1 MPGAVPIT
9 STQALTNATLPYV
22 QRLAGQGPEAELAAE
37 PGPSGNSELVGD
49 GPVVILGSL
58 SPRLHQRFPAL
69 AKSLPHLELSECPTP
84 VRELAGLGI
93 WVKEDGAFGAGGWGG
108 NKVRKLEWLI
118 PDARRRGR
126 RSILTFGGLGTN
138 WGLATALYAREHG
151 LGTALALVDQPVDD
165 HVRAQL
171 ARLEASGARVYRTH
185 TKARTLAMLPW
196 LLVRNVRGGR
206 PPYLLPA
213 GGSSPVGA
221 LGYVEAALEI
231 AAQVE
236 DGYLPA
242 PAHVVVP
249 VGTGGT
255 AAGLALGFQ
264 LAGLRTRVVGVVV
277 NDQLRLNPPVIVRL
291 ARRTARLLERR
302 GAQLG
307 SLQLDPGM
315 LDLTRDQIGAGYGH
329 PTEAAART
337 TELAAAEGLALDPV
351 YTAKAMAGLMALR
364 AAGGLEGNVLFIH
377 TDGPR

>member
-1 MPGAVPIT
+1 LT
-9 STQALTNATLPYV
+9 SY
-22 QRLAGQGPEAELAAE
+22 
-37 PGPSGNSELVGD
+37 
-49 GPVVILGSL
+49 
-58 SPRLHQRFPAL
+58 LHERFPAL
-69 AKSLPHLELSECPTP
+69 AETLPHLVLSERPTP

-93 WVKEDGAFGAGGWGG
+93 WVKEDGAFGSGGWGG

-151 LGTALALVDQPVDD
+151 LETALALVDQPIDA
-165 HVRAQL
+165 HVKAQL
-171 ARLEASGARVYRTH
+171 ARLEASGARIYRTH
-185 TKARTLAMLPW
+185 TKSRTVAMLPW
-196 LLVRNVRGGR
+196 LLARNTRGGH

-236 DGYLPA
+236 AGSLPE

-255 AAGLALGFQ
+255 AAGLALGLH
-264 LAGLRTRVVGVVV
+264 LAGLPTRVVGVVV
-277 NDQLRLNPPVIVRL
+277 NDQLRLDQPVLARL
-291 ARRTARLLERR
+291 ARRSVKLLERR
-302 GAQLG
+302 GARLGQLHLG
-307 SLQLDPGM
+307 PDM
-315 LDLTRDQIGAGYGH
+315 LSLTRDQIGAGYGH
-329 PTEAAART
+329 PTEAAARAMA
-337 TELAAAEGLALDPV
+337 LAAEEGLSLDPV
-351 YTAKAMAGLMALR
+351 YTAKAMAGLLALR
-364 AAGGLEGNVLFIH
+364 AEGRLDGPVLFVH

>member
-1 MPGAVPIT
+1 MTP
-9 STQALTNATLPYV
+9 L
-22 QRLAGQGPEAELAAE
+22 
-37 PGPSGNSELVGD
+37 
-49 GPVVILGSL
+49 
-58 SPRLHQRFPAL
+58 LHKRFPAL
-69 AKSLPHLELSECPTP
+69 AETLPHLTLSERPTP
-84 VRELAGLGI
+84 VRELPGLGV

-118 PDARRRGR
+118 PDAQRRGR

-151 LGTALALVDQPVDD
+151 LETALALVDQPLDA

-171 ARLEASGARVYRTH
+171 ARLDASGARIYRTR
-185 TKARTLAMLPW
+185 TKARTVAMLPW
-196 LLVRNVRGGR
+196 LLARNARGGR
-206 PPYLLPA
+206 PPYLLPT

-236 DGYLPA
+236 DGSLPE
-242 PAHVVVP
+242 PARVVVP

-264 LAGLRTRVVGVVV
+264 LVGMRTRVVGIVV
-277 NDQLRLNPPVIVRL
+277 NDQLRLDAPVLARL

-302 GAQLG
+302 GARLG
-307 SLQLDPGM
+307 RLQLEPDI

-329 PTEAAART
+329 PTEDAMRAAALVT
-337 TELAAAEGLALDPV
+337 KEGLTLDPV
-351 YTAKAMAGLMALR
+351 YTAKAMAGLLALR
-364 AAGGLEGNVLFIH
+364 AEGSLGDPVLFVH

>member
-1 MPGAVPIT
+1 MFPSMAYLHTRFPE
-9 STQALTNATLPYV
+9 
-22 QRLAGQGPEAELAAE
+22 LAGT
-37 PGPSGNSELVGD
+37 
-49 GPVVILGSL
+49 
-58 SPRLHQRFPAL
+58 
-69 AKSLPHLELSECPTP
+69 LPHLELSERPTP
-84 VRELAGLGI
+84 VRELAGLGV

-108 NKVRKLEWLI
+108 NKVRKLEWLL

-138 WGLATALYAREHG
+138 WGLATALYAREQG
-151 LGTALALVDQPVDD
+151 IDTALALLDQPVDD

-171 ARLEASGARVYRTH
+171 ARLEASGARIHRTH
-185 TKARTLAMLPW
+185 TKARTVAMLPW
-196 LLVRNVRGGR
+196 LVARNARGGR

-236 DGYLPA
+236 AGALPE

-264 LAGLRTRVVGVVV
+264 LAGLRSRVVGVVV
-277 NDQLRLNPPVIVRL
+277 NDQLRLDPPVVARL
-291 ARRTARLLERR
+291 ARRTAALLERR
-302 GAQLG
+302 GARLG
-307 SLQLDPGM
+307 KVDVGPEM
-315 LDLTRDQIGAGYGH
+315 LDLTHDQIGAGYGH
-329 PTEAAART
+329 PTEAAR
-337 TELAAAEGLALDPV
+337 AAAEQAAEDGLALDPV
-351 YTAKAMAGLMALR
+351 YTAKAMAGLLALR
-364 AAGGLEGNVLFIH
+364 AQGHLGDPVLFIH

>member
-1 MPGAVPIT
+1 
-9 STQALTNATLPYV
+9 
-22 QRLAGQGPEAELAAE
+22 
-37 PGPSGNSELVGD
+37 
-49 GPVVILGSL
+49 VI
-58 SPRLHQRFPAL
+58 PRLHERFPAL
-69 AKSLPHLELSECPTP
+69 AETLPHLTLSERPTP

-93 WVKEDGAFGAGGWGG
+93 WVKEDGAFGSGGWGG

-151 LGTALALVDQPVDD
+151 LETALALVDQPIDA
-165 HVRAQL
+165 HVKAQL
-171 ARLEASGARVYRTH
+171 ARLEASGARIYRTR
-185 TKARTLAMLPW
+185 TKRRTVAMLPW
-196 LLVRNVRGGR
+196 LLARNARAGR

-213 GGSSPVGA
+213 GGSSAVGA

-236 DGYLPA
+236 DGSLPE

-264 LAGLRTRVVGVVV
+264 LAGLRTRVVGIVV
-277 NDQLRLNPPVIVRL
+277 NDQLRLDATVLARL
-291 ARRTARLLERR
+291 VRRTARLLERR
-302 GAQLG
+302 GARLG
-307 SLQLDPGM
+307 GLRLEPGR
-315 LDLTRDQIGAGYGH
+315 LELNRDQIGAGYGH
-329 PTEAAART
+329 PTEAAAR
-337 TELAAAEGLALDPV
+337 AAGSAAEVRLSLDPV
-351 YTAKAMAGLMALR
+351 YTAKAMAGLLALR
-364 AAGGLEGNVLFIH
+364 AEGRLAGPVLFIH

>member
-1 MPGAVPIT
+1 LDPFLHRSFPG
-9 STQALTNATLPYV
+9 
-22 QRLAGQGPEAELAAE
+22 LAA
-37 PGPSGNSELVGD
+37 
-49 GPVVILGSL
+49 
-58 SPRLHQRFPAL
+58 A
-69 AKSLPHLELSECPTP
+69 LPHLSLSERPTP
-84 VRELAGLGI
+84 VRELAGLGV
-93 WVKEDGAFGAGGWGG
+93 WVKEDGAFGSGGWGG

-151 LGTALALVDQPVDD
+151 LETALALVDQPVDD

-171 ARLEASGARVYRTH
+171 ARLEASGARIYRTH
-185 TKARTLAMLPW
+185 TKARTVAMLPW
-196 LLVRNVRGGR
+196 LLIRNVRAGR

-231 AAQVE
+231 AAQVGE
-236 DGYLPA
+236 GVLPE

-264 LAGLRTRVVGVVV
+264 LAGMRARVAGVVV
-277 NDQLRLNPPVIVRL
+277 NDQLRLDEPTIARL
-291 ARRTARLLERR
+291 ARRAARLLERR
-302 GAQLG
+302 GARLDR
-307 SLQLDPGM
+307 LQLEPDI

-329 PTEAAART
+329 PTEAAARAAA
-337 TELAAAEGLALDPV
+337 LAAEDRLSLDPV
-351 YTAKAMAGLMALR
+351 YTAKAMAGLLSLR
-364 AAGGLEGNVLFIH
+364 AEGQLEEPVLFLH

>member
-1 MPGAVPIT
+1 M
-9 STQALTNATLPYV
+9 
-22 QRLAGQGPEAELAAE
+22 
-37 PGPSGNSELVGD
+37 
-49 GPVVILGSL
+49 L
-58 SPRLHQRFPAL
+58 SAR
-69 AKSLPHLELSECPTP
+69 PTP
-84 VRELAGLGI
+84 VRELASLGI
-93 WVKEDGAFGAGGWGG
+93 WVKEDGRFGSGGWGG

-118 PDARRRGR
+118 PAARRRGR

-138 WGLATALYAREHG
+138 WGLATALYAHEHG
-151 LGTALALVDQPVDD
+151 LETALALVDQPVDD

-171 ARLEASGARVYRTH
+171 ARLEASGARIHRTH
-185 TKARTLAMLPW
+185 TKRRTVAMLP
-196 LLVRNVRGGR
+196 LLLARNARGGR

-236 DGYLPA
+236 SGSLPE

-264 LAGLRTRVVGVVV
+264 LAGLRSRVVGVVV
-277 NDQLRLNPPVIVRL
+277 NDQLRLDAAVFARL
-291 ARRTARLLERR
+291 ARRTAALLERR
-302 GAQLG
+302 GARLGQLR
-307 SLQLDPGM
+307 LEPTM

-329 PTEAAART
+329 PTEAA
-337 TELAAAEGLALDPV
+337 ESAAALAGEEGLWLDPV
-351 YTAKAMAGLMALR
+351 YTAKAMAGLLALR
-364 AAGGLEGNVLFIH
+364 AEGRLTDPVLFIH

>member
-1 MPGAVPIT
+1 
-9 STQALTNATLPYV
+9 LTPY
-22 QRLAGQGPEAELAAE
+22 
-37 PGPSGNSELVGD
+37 
-49 GPVVILGSL
+49 
-58 SPRLHQRFPAL
+58 LHARFPVLVEA
-69 AKSLPHLELSECPTP
+69 LPHLVLSERPTP
-84 VRELAGLGI
+84 VRELPGLDI
-93 WVKEDGAFGAGGWGG
+93 WVKEDGAFGSGGWGG

-138 WGLATALYAREHG
+138 WGLATALYGREHG
-151 LGTALALVDQPVDD
+151 LETALALVDQPIDA

-171 ARLEASGARVYRTH
+171 ARLDASGARIYRTH
-185 TKARTLAMLPW
+185 TQSRTVALLPW
-196 LLVRNVRGGR
+196 LLARNARAGR

-236 DGYLPA
+236 DGSLPE

-264 LAGLRTRVVGVVV
+264 LAGLRSRVVGVVV
-277 NDQLRLNPPVIVRL
+277 NDQLRLDPAVLARL
-291 ARRTARLLERR
+291 ARRTAALLERR
-302 GAQLG
+302 GARLG
-307 SLQLDPGM
+307 RLQLEPGM

-329 PTEAAART
+329 PSEAAAR
-337 TELAAAEGLALDPV
+337 AAALAGEERLRLDPV
-351 YTAKAMAGLMALR
+351 YTAKAMAGLLALR
-364 AAGGLEGNVLFIH
+364 AEGRLGDPVLFVH
-377 TDGPR
+377 TDGPRWPGATLAS

>member
-1 MPGAVPIT
+1 MTPHLHQQFPG
-9 STQALTNATLPYV
+9 
-22 QRLAGQGPEAELAAE
+22 LAA
-37 PGPSGNSELVGD
+37 
-49 GPVVILGSL
+49 
-58 SPRLHQRFPAL
+58 
-69 AKSLPHLELSECPTP
+69 SLPHLVLSERPTP

-93 WVKEDGAFGAGGWGG
+93 WLKEDGAFGSGGWGG
-108 NKVRKLEWLI
+108 NKVRKLEWLV

-151 LGTALALVDQPVDD
+151 LETALALVDQPIDD

-171 ARLEASGARVYRTH
+171 ARLEASGARIYRTH
-185 TKARTLAMLPW
+185 TKARTVAILPW
-196 LLVRNVRGGR
+196 LLARNARGGR

-236 DGYLPA
+236 DGSLPE

-264 LAGLRTRVVGVVV
+264 IAGLRTRVVGVAV
-277 NDQLRLNPPVIVRL
+277 NDQLRLDPPVFARL
-291 ARRTARLLERR
+291 ARRTAALLEGR
-302 GAQLG
+302 GARLG
-307 SLQLDPGM
+307 SLQLGPEM

-329 PTEAAART
+329 PTEAATRAT
-337 TELAAAEGLALDPV
+337 ALAAEEQLALDPV
-351 YTAKAMAGLMALR
+351 YTAKAMAGLLALR
-364 AAGGLEGNVLFIH
+364 AEGRLNGPVLFVH

>member
-1 MPGAVPIT
+1 V
-9 STQALTNATLPYV
+9 
-22 QRLAGQGPEAELAAE
+22 
-37 PGPSGNSELVGD
+37 
-49 GPVVILGSL
+49 
-58 SPRLHQRFPAL
+58 
-69 AKSLPHLELSECPTP
+69 LSERPTP
-84 VRELAGLGI
+84 VRELPGLGL

-118 PDARRRGR
+118 PDTRRRGR

-151 LGTALALVDQPVDD
+151 LATALALVDQPLDD

-171 ARLEASGARVYRTH
+171 ARLDASGARIYRTH
-185 TKARTLAMLPW
+185 TKGRTVAALPW
-196 LLVRNVRGGR
+196 LLARNSRAGR

-236 DGYLPA
+236 DGSLPE

-264 LAGLRTRVVGVVV
+264 LAGLRTRVLGVVV
-277 NDQLRLNPPVIVRL
+277 NDQLRLDAPVLARL
-291 ARRTARLLERR
+291 ARRTAKLLERR
-302 GAQLG
+302 GARLG
-307 SLQLDPGM
+307 DLRLGPDL

-329 PTEAAART
+329 RTDAATRAAAR
-337 TELAAAEGLALDPV
+337 AAEEGLPLDPV
-351 YTAKAMAGLMALR
+351 YTAKAMAGLLALR
-364 AAGGLEGNVLFIH
+364 AEGRLGDPVLFVH
-377 TDGPR
+377 TDGPRQVGGHALTAAI

>member
-1 MPGAVPIT
+1 MV
-9 STQALTNATLPYV
+9 
-22 QRLAGQGPEAELAAE
+22 
-37 PGPSGNSELVGD
+37 
-49 GPVVILGSL
+49 
-58 SPRLHQRFPAL
+58 PRLHRRFPAL
-69 AKSLPHLELSECPTP
+69 VETLPHLELSERPTP
-84 VRELAGLGI
+84 VRELAGLGV
-93 WVKEDGAFGAGGWGG
+93 WVKEDGAFGSGGWGG

-138 WGLATALYAREHG
+138 WGLATALYAREEG
-151 LGTALALVDQPVDD
+151 IETALALVDQPLDA

-171 ARLEASGARVYRTH
+171 ARLEASGARIYRTH
-185 TKARTLAMLPW
+185 TKARTVAMLPW
-196 LLVRNVRGGR
+196 LLARNARGGHL
-206 PPYLLPA
+206 PYLLPA

-236 DGYLPA
+236 DGSLPE
-242 PAHVVVP
+242 PGHVVVP

-277 NDQLRLNPPVIVRL
+277 NDQLRLELPVLIRL
-291 ARRTARLLERR
+291 ARRTAALLERR
-302 GAQLG
+302 GAALPELQLG
-307 SLQLDPGM
+307 PGM

-329 PTEAAART
+329 PTEAAKRAAA
-337 TELAAAEGLALDPV
+337 LAAEERLALDPV
-351 YTAKAMAGLMALR
+351 YTAKAMAGLLALR
-364 AAGGLEGNVLFIH
+364 AEGHLDGPILFVH